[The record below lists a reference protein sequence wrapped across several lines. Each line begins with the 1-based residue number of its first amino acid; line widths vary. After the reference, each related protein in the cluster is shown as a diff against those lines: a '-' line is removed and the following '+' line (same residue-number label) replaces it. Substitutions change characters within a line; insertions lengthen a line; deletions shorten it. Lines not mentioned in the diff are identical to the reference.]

1 MVGEHGEFFIMLV
14 YILAK
19 GHYLN
24 TVINHKNNIWN
35 MVLKIIVD
43 IQVILKIRIL

>member
-1 MVGEHGEFFIMLV
+1 MVGKHGEFFIMLV

-19 GHYLN
+19 GHYN

-35 MVLKIIVD
+35 MVLKLIVD
-43 IQVILKIRIL
+43 IQDILKIRIL